1 MKKHKKIL
9 FDLGNLICLTGARL
23 TFDETILDKTTANI
37 ANVFGITA
45 IYLIATQ
52 RRAIVN
58 GGE

>member
-1 MKKHKKIL
+1 MKKQKEIL
-9 FDLGNLICLTGARL
+9 FDLGNLICLTGAKL
-23 TFDETILDKTTANI
+23 IFDETILNKTIANI

-45 IYLIATQ
+45 ICLIATQ